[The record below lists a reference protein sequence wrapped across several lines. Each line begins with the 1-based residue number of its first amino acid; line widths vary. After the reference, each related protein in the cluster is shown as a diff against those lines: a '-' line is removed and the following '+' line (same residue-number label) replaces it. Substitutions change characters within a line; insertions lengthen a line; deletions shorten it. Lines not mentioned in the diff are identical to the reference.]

1 LLKVGN
7 EADPSPVGPVPDL
20 SPVKEFMN
28 MLRGGLNLFL
38 DLQPLLP
45 SDSLLRISTDV
56 SQGLGELEI
65 PLDAIDVSNVSR
77 INQLSTRLG
86 GSASHLS
93 TDQMSL
99 ILADCSEV
107 TQLVKLCLES
117 FTIEDP
123 KTITPTW
130 VTDRLSMSETFVRQA
145 ENLATELA
153 ELRRSTIIPTTSTL
167 TTPCPVLSCY
177 PRIPPAI
184 YARLSSLPSRLVAE
198 LPALQGPDLQAF
210 DQAMAILV
218 SCYARNYAADA
229 AWARWNGIESWTQLL
244 PSHFHNMI
252 ESGNPWA
259 LVLIAHWCVLIAGQE
274 RDYWH
279 LYGHSRRLLKNLLSN
294 LDPAVQDLVHSC
306 IDPLLALS

>member
-1 LLKVGN
+1 M
-7 EADPSPVGPVPDL
+7 PDL

-38 DLQPLLP
+38 DLQPLLA
-45 SDSLLRISTDV
+45 SDSLLRISSDV
-56 SQGLGELEI
+56 SQGLDELEI
-65 PLDAIDVSNVSR
+65 PLNAICVSSVSR
-77 INQLSTRLG
+77 INQLSKRLW

-93 TDQMSL
+93 TDQTSL
-99 ILADCSEV
+99 VLTDCSEV
-107 TQLVKLCLES
+107 KQLVKLCLES

-123 KTITPTW
+123 VTITPTW
-130 VTDRLSMSETFVRQA
+130 VTERLSSETFVRQA
-145 ENLATELA
+145 ENLARELTEL
-153 ELRRSTIIPTTSTL
+153 RKSTIIPTTSIL
-167 TTPCPVLSCY
+167 TPCPVLLCY
-177 PRIPPAI
+177 PKIPPAI
-184 YARLSSLPSRLVAE
+184 YARLSSLPTRLVAE
-198 LPALQGPDLQAF
+198 LPALRGPDLHVF
-210 DQAMAILV
+210 DQTMAILV

-244 PSHFHNMI
+244 PSHFHNMV

-259 LVLIAHWCVLIAGQE
+259 LVLIAHWCVLIAWQE

-306 IDPLLALS
+306 IDPLLPLS